1 MLPKNIPEERVPAI
15 LARAAE
21 LDRQTISI
29 DALRAA
35 ALEAGI
41 SASAFEEALAE
52 YAQAGNAPLAAARDV
67 VAEPPH
73 RRGWRYW
80 VGRVVEPLKLG
91 ALALFIGILGTRDVT
106 MATVAVCWLIG
117 TSGYLAW
124 RDRGRGN
131 AGRFQVSTL
140 VMSALMF
147 LGMAGMGRDEKALA
161 YVATFSLALLILG
174 TLIVHFG
181 GEREENGREVTAP

>member
-29 DALRAA
+29 DALRSA

-52 YAQAGNAPLAAARDV
+52 YARAADVSRPAMREV
-67 VAEPPH
+67 VAEPP
-73 RRGWRYW
+73 RRNWRYW
-80 VGRVVEPLKLG
+80 LRRVAEPLKLG
-91 ALALFIGILGTRDVT
+91 ALAWFIGVLGTRDVT

-117 TSGYLAW
+117 TAGYLAW

-131 AGRFQVSTL
+131 AGRYQVTTL

-147 LGMAGMGRDEKALA
+147 IGMAGVGGDQAALA
-161 YVATFSLALLILG
+161 YVLTITIALLILG
-174 TLIVHFG
+174 SLIVHVG
-181 GEREENGREVTAP
+181 DEREDKVGDAITS

>member
-1 MLPKNIPEERVPAI
+1 MTSNNIPEERVPAI

-21 LDRQTISI
+21 LDRQTITM
-29 DALRAA
+29 DALRVA

-41 SASAFEEALAE
+41 SEAAVDQALAE
-52 YAQAGNAPLAAARDV
+52 YTQSGMATFTVTRDV
-67 VAEPPH
+67 VTETP

-80 VGRVVEPLKLG
+80 LRRVAEPLKLG
-91 ALALFIGILGTRDVT
+91 ALAWFIGVLGTRDVT

-117 TSGYLAW
+117 TAGYLAW

-147 LGMAGMGRDEKALA
+147 IGMAGVGGDEKALA
-161 YVATFSLALLILG
+161 YVLAVTIALLILG
-174 TLIVHFG
+174 SLIVHFG
-181 GEREENGREVTAP
+181 GEREEKTGQAITS

>member
-52 YAQAGNAPLAAARDV
+52 YAQAGNAPLPAAREV
-67 VAEPPH
+67 VPEPR

-80 VGRVVEPLKLG
+80 VSRVVEPLKLG

-106 MATVAVCWLIG
+106 MATVAICWLIG

-131 AGRFQVSTL
+131 AGRFQASTL
-140 VMSALMF
+140 VMSAMMF
-147 LGMAGMGRDEKALA
+147 LGLASIGGDQHALA
-161 YVATFSLALLILG
+161 YVLAFTIALMIFG

-181 GEREENGREVTAP
+181 GEREEKVGEVTAR

>member
-1 MLPKNIPEERVPAI
+1 MLPKNIPEERVPGI

-41 SASAFEEALAE
+41 GVAAFEQAIAE
-52 YAQAGNAPLAAARDV
+52 YAQASSGPVAAAPEV
-67 VAEPPH
+67 VAEAP
-73 RRGWRYW
+73 RRTWRYW
-80 VGRVVEPLKLG
+80 LGRVVEPLKLG

-131 AGRFQVSTL
+131 AGRFQVDTL

-147 LGMAGMGRDEKALA
+147 LGMAGVGGDESALA
-161 YVATFSLALLILG
+161 YVATFTIALLILG
-174 TLIVHFG
+174 SLIVHFG
-181 GEREENGREVTAP
+181 GERDEKAGEAITS